1 MNSDKTTGS
10 CLCGDV
16 VYNVTGPLRPVVG
29 CHCVQC
35 RKTTGHF
42 MAATGANLANFTITN
57 DTGLKWY
64 RSSDTAKRGFCGTCG
79 STLFWQADG
88 KDYIAIAAGT
98 IDGETGLHTEGHIF
112 CESAGDYYEISDGTF
127 QQEGGGHT
135 VPTPE

>member
-1 MNSDKTTGS
+1 MSDTTTGS
-10 CLCGDV
+10 CLCGNV
-16 VYNVTGPLRPVVG
+16 VYQVNGPLRPVVG

-42 MAATGANLANFTITN
+42 MAATGANLANFTITSSA
-57 DTGLKWY
+57 DLKWY
-64 RSSDTAKRGFCGTCG
+64 RSSDSAQRGFCGTCG

-98 IDGETGLHTEGHIF
+98 IDGNTGLHTEGHIF
-112 CESAGDYYEISDGTF
+112 CESAGDYYEISDGSF

-135 VPTPE
+135 VPTPN